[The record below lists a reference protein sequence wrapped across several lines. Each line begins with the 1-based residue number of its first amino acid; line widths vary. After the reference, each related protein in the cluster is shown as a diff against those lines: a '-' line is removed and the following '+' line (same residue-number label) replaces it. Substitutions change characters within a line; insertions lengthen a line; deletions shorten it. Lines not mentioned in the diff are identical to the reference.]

1 MFGFCKEGINMS
13 IEEEIQ
19 EKLEEVKK
27 QINLSLVEQLLTN
40 NTHEF
45 QVKDDTYRV
54 TRPTFAQKKAING
67 VKMKELNRLLR
78 DPDCLFE
85 KDIIELLKTKG
96 VDIPDLD
103 NQLKV
108 LETQK
113 EKLQISL
120 GEVLAKKENEA
131 DLHVFKEEIEK
142 IDTKQQTISFQ
153 KAFYLENTI
162 ENQVTIEIYCYTSYL
177 ITEKAVEE
185 SGQPIQWIK
194 PWKDYDDF
202 INSSE
207 ELVNAVTF
215 YATIISQGN
224 TGV

>member
-1 MFGFCKEGINMS
+1 MS